1 MPQTPEEMAMS
12 LRQRLDLLKQM
23 KAALEERSK
32 RWNVVTDPA
41 IVDRLFHEIA
51 VAEASK
57 VYFQE

>member
-1 MPQTPEEMAMS
+1 MPQTREEMAMS

-41 IVDRLFHEIA
+41 IVDRLFHDIA
-51 VAEASK
+51 VAEAAK
-57 VYFQE
+57 AYLVE